1 MKMTPTFENT
11 LVSTQWLSDNLEAQ
25 DLRILDCTTHLRVD
39 SDNAFRAENAYPEW
53 EAGHIPGAMYV
64 DLQGEL
70 SDKSSAYRFML
81 PSAEQFGEVMG
92 KKGVG
97 PGTRVVLYSGTTPQ
111 WAARIWWMLRSFG
124 FEGAMILDGGFPKWV
139 SEGRPVSTEISNYPS
154 AIFQTDATG
163 KVFVGKEVVV
173 EALGAGDAVV
183 LNALLATQHRGI
195 DARHYG
201 RPGRIAGSVNVP
213 ANNLIDPETGTYLP
227 QSVLREQFRGSGAL
241 EAKSVVN
248 YCGGGIAASST
259 ALILALLGQSEV
271 SIYDASLSEWARDE
285 SAPMETG

>member
-1 MKMTPTFENT
+1 MNMTPTFENT

-70 SDKSSAYRFML
+70 SEKSSAYRFML

-227 QSVLREQFRGSGAL
+227 QSVLREQFRDSGAL